1 MVEITSLEYS
11 VPVVDFAVTNNQR
24 KYQIHLGGESLND
37 SPRIIVVGGVAAGA
51 SAAAKARRTNENA
64 HITVYEKGPFVS
76 FANCGLPY
84 YVAKE
89 IVDQDSLLVTK
100 PEVLSGR
107 FDLTVKTNHEVVS
120 IDAAARTVVVR
131 DPSGNELIDHYDK
144 LILAT
149 GSSPIRPRLPGID
162 GPDIHTLTT
171 VPDAVQIRKL
181 LDGRRNRPHRAVIIG
196 LGAIGL
202 EVAEALLKRRLDVT
216 LVDLAPQV
224 LPLLDPEMAA
234 PIAVHL
240 QQKGA
245 KLVLGDG
252 IAAFHSPTPNI
263 ALLSSGRQIPFDIAI
278 LSIGVRPNLELARS
292 AGLAI
297 GQAGGVVVDS
307 KMLTSDPHIYAAG
320 DIVESTHMV
329 TGRKLRMPMAGPANR
344 QGRVAGTNAA
354 GGAAHFGSVLGTFIV
369 RVGDVTAGKT
379 GIGEREAK
387 QEGIDHIASLSHS
400 ANHATYYPGSH
411 MLAIKVVADRSTG
424 RLLGAQVTGRQ
435 GVDKR
440 LDVFATAVAAGMTLD
455 DLAELDFAYAP
466 PYGSARDPV
475 QMAAMAA
482 GNVRAGKVKAMT
494 PAALRELMSQ
504 PDHAPVQVLD
514 VRTAE
519 EHAKGAVAG
528 AINLPLE
535 QLRSRLQ
542 ELTGF
547 DPNGLLVVHCRSGQ
561 RSYVAARI
569 LAQRGF
575 RNVVNLSGGYL
586 SYLADLDAQRVA
598 APPATVN
605 GG

>member
-1 MVEITSLEYS
+1 MS
-11 VPVVDFAVTNNQR
+11 
-24 KYQIHLGGESLND
+24 D

-51 SAAAKARRTNENA
+51 SAAAKARRTNESA

-107 FDLTVKTNHEVVS
+107 FDLEVRTNHEVIA
-120 IDAAARTVVVR
+120 IDPATRTVVVR
-131 DPSGNELIDHYDK
+131 DAGGKEFSDHYDK

-149 GSSPIRPRLPGID
+149 GSSPIKPRLPGID

-171 VPDAVQIRKL
+171 VPDAVHIRRL
-181 LDGRRNRPHRAVIIG
+181 LDGRRHRPHRAVVIG

-234 PIAVHL
+234 PIAIHL

-245 KLVLGDG
+245 KLILGDG
-252 IAAFHSPTPNI
+252 IAAFHSPTANV

-292 AGLAI
+292 AGLTI

-307 KMLTSDPHIYAAG
+307 KMLTSDPDIYAAG

-329 TGRKLRMPMAGPANR
+329 TGRRLRMPMAGPANR

-354 GGAAHFGSVLGTFIV
+354 GGEAHFGSVLGTFIV
-369 RVGDVTAGKT
+369 RAGEVTAGKT

-387 QEGIDHIASLSHS
+387 QEGLDYVASLSHS
-400 ANHATYYPGSH
+400 ADHATYYPGSH
-411 MLAIKVVADRSTG
+411 MLAVKVVADRATG

-440 LDVFATAVAAGMTLD
+440 LDVFATAIAAGMTVQ
-455 DLAELDFAYAP
+455 DLAELDLAYAP

-475 QMAAMAA
+475 QMAAMAV
-482 GNVRAGKVKAMT
+482 GNLRTNKVKAISPT
-494 PAALRELMSQ
+494 TLREMMSQ
-504 PDHAPVQVLD
+504 PDHPPISIID
-514 VRTAE
+514 VRTVE
-519 EHAKGAVAG
+519 EHAKGAVTG
-528 AINLPLE
+528 ALNLPLE

-542 ELTGF
+542 ELAGV
-547 DPNGLLVVHCRSGQ
+547 DPNGLLVVHCRTGQ

-586 SYLADLDAQRVA
+586 SYLADLDAQRGA